1 MDRLEA
7 VKIDKITKRLQ
18 QHEEIIIQLLEI
30 IAVTNRKVD
39 ELKNQSNA
47 KGLSN
52 LH

>member
-1 MDRLEA
+1 MDRLDVVQIE
-7 VKIDKITKRLQ
+7 KLTKRLQ

-39 ELKNQSNA
+39 ELKGQSNV
-47 KGLSN
+47 KELSN